1 MTEFRSKNFIS
12 DEKIDEKLKIRNQ
25 KWFESLEEH
34 RKEELEEM
42 KRCFE
47 SDIFN
52 QKRKAFVY
60 H

>member
-1 MTEFRSKNFIS
+1 M
-12 DEKIDEKLKIRNQ
+12 RNQ
-25 KWFESLEEH
+25 RWFESFAEH
-34 RKEELEEM
+34 RTQELEEM

-47 SDIFN
+47 SDIYN